1 MDNKAEPKLD
11 HGLNA
16 REVEILTAV
25 LEMYLGNGEPV
36 GSKLLAEQ
44 GRSRLSPASIRHVL
58 AALEEKGY
66 LRQPHTSAGRVPTI
80 AAIRLFVRLL
90 PAPMLATIEAERV
103 QGQLLHAQD
112 WPTLLGRATQFLSE
126 ISEQMGLVAV
136 TPWPDPGVKEVRFIR
151 LTERRVLAIL
161 IAADGQIRER
171 VSPVPEP
178 YSQAELDAA
187 ANFLNRSF
195 SGYRLSSIRHELVRR
210 IEEERAAYDR
220 LLRRV
225 LVLYHCGVL
234 DMQDRAEVYLEG
246 AANLAALLR
255 DSERLASMLQALTE
269 KQKLLDLLTGIPEG
283 SVEVGEEGAIRVR
296 IGLDSESMPEFS
308 LITALYQAPDR
319 TRGAI
324 GILGPTRMRYD
335 RAVAAVAMV
344 RSVFSRAL
352 DDTTYGTL

>member
-1 MDNKAEPKLD
+1 MEKRPESEFD

-25 LEMYLGNGEPV
+25 LDNYLKTGEPV
-36 GSKLLAEQ
+36 GSKSLAEQ
-44 GRSRLSPASIRHVL
+44 GRSRLSPASIRHVF

-66 LRQPHTSAGRVPTI
+66 LRQPHTSAGRIPTI
-80 AAIRLFVRLL
+80 EAIRLFVRLL
-90 PAPMLATIEAERV
+90 PVTALANIEAERL
-103 QGQLLHAQD
+103 QERLLHVSD
-112 WPTLLGRATQFLSE
+112 WPTLLARASQFLSE

-136 TPWPDPGVKEVRFIR
+136 TPLSDPGLREVRFFR

-171 VSPVPEP
+171 VSRVPEP
-178 YSQAELDAA
+178 YTQPELDAA
-187 ANFLNRSF
+187 ASYLNHSF
-195 SGYRLSSIRHELVRR
+195 SGYTLSALRRELVRR

-225 LVLYHCGVL
+225 LVLSHCGVL
-234 DMQDRAEVYLEG
+234 EMDDTAEVYLEG
-246 AANLAALLR
+246 AANLASLLH
-255 DSERLASMLQALTE
+255 DGERLAGILQALTE
-269 KQKLLDLLTGIPEG
+269 KQKLLDLLTGFPEG
-283 SVEVGEEGAIRVR
+283 SMEVGEQGAIRVR
-296 IGLDSESMPEFS
+296 IGLESESMPDFS

-335 RAVAAVAMV
+335 RGVAAVAMV

-352 DDTTYGTL
+352 DDTLYGTL